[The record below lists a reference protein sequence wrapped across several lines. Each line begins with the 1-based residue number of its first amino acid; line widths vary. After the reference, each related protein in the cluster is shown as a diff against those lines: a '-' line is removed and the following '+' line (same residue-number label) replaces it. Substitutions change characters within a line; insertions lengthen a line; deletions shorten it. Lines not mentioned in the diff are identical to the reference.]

1 MRGRRSKYDQAYI
14 VRVVAL
20 YGAKGAPAASEELGI
35 SPNSVH
41 HCVVRARE
49 LGITVPRPPTCPV
62 KLSVI
67 ERRERDWI
75 GKRKRRDRPY
85 EAEWTSSE
93 DAILDA
99 ALARGDGN
107 VIERV
112 AAATGHTAGQVRS
125 RIQTGRERRRE
136 AEADPRLNRLRCLA
150 VRGNKIDT
158 KGLAELLFG
167 GTAA

>member
-14 VRVVAL
+14 ARVVAL

-67 ERRERDWI
+67 ERRERDLI
-75 GKRKRRDRPY
+75 GKHNRRHRPY
-85 EAEWTSSE
+85 ETEWTSSE

-99 ALARGDGN
+99 ALAQGGGN

-112 AAATGHTAGQVRS
+112 AAATGHSAGQVRS
-125 RIQTGRERRRE
+125 RIQTGRERRRK
-136 AEADPRLNRLRCLA
+136 AESDPRLGRIRSVA
-150 VRGNKIDT
+150 VRGKYIDT
-158 KGLAELLFG
+158 KGLAQMLFG
-167 GTAA
+167 GTLA